1 MNILIKLT
9 CLIGL
14 VIAPILGSGHHDAKG
29 SNGCDKT
36 KCEMK
41 DGKCVTSTTGKC
53 DMSQCSKMTS
63 EECAKMCD
71 EKGCSPEEKKAC
83 LSNYGPNGK
92 WIGAKKDCCKK
103 K

>member
-1 MNILIKLT
+1 
-9 CLIGL
+9 
-14 VIAPILGSGHHDAKG
+14 
-29 SNGCDKT
+29 
-36 KCEMK
+36 
-41 DGKCVTSTTGKC
+41 
-53 DMSQCSKMTS
+53 MTS